1 MRDGARRVLVAGG
14 DGSIASA
21 ASAIAGS
28 GAELA
33 ILPVGTLNHFA
44 RDHGVPLSIPAAL
57 DLAANGSAAP
67 TDVAYVN
74 DQIFVN
80 TSSVGAYVRFVR
92 HRESLEQRLGYRLA
106 TVVASLRVFTASHH
120 FRLELDVGGQR
131 HLYRTTLAFIG
142 VGERELRI
150 PVLGGRVSGGQ
161 RGLHVMIPRA
171 RSRARLLVVA
181 ATAMFRGVQA
191 AVGGIEIDS
200 FLVERCRIDLRHAH
214 DDISVDGEII
224 PAKTPLN
231 YRLDPDALRVVLD
244 S

>member
-1 MRDGARRVLVAGG
+1 VLVAGG

-21 ASAIAGS
+21 AAAVARS

-44 RDHGVPLSIPAAL
+44 RDRGIPSSIPAAL
-57 DLAANGSAAP
+57 DLAAEGRAAP

-74 DQIFVN
+74 DQIFIN
-80 TSSVGAYVRFVR
+80 TSSVGAYVRFVKQR
-92 HRESLEQRLGYRLA
+92 DLLERRLGYRLA
-106 TVVASLRVFTASHH
+106 SVVASLRVLAASHH
-120 FRLELDVGGQR
+120 FRLELDVGGRR

-150 PVLGGRVSGGQ
+150 PILGGRVQGGQ

-171 RSRARLLVVA
+171 TSRARQLIIA
-181 ATAMFRGVQA
+181 ATSALRGVQA
-191 AVGGIEIDS
+191 AVGDLAIDS
-200 FLVERCRIDLRHAH
+200 FIVDRCTMDLRHDR
-214 DDISVDGEII
+214 DDVSVDGEIV
-224 PAKTPLN
+224 PATTPLR
-231 YRLDPDALRVVLD
+231 YRLERDALRVVVD